1 MTEHYA
7 GGNRTAAERDGAAV
21 PPQIL
26 ARRFRDRIRTGCG
39 RVPSPLSSFLAHT
52 LTGLTGLG
60 RISELHAGL
69 SPHSPDPAAF
79 AEACLCALQADW
91 NPDRDT
97 LSAIPETGP
106 LTVVANHPFGGI
118 EGLVLLALLSRV
130 RPDVRIM
137 ANGMLSLIPEL
148 EPACFS
154 VNPFGG
160 PGARR
165 ESLAGMKQ
173 SLNWLRSG
181 GCLCVF
187 PSGTVSHLSA
197 RTGTVSDPDWHP
209 SIGRL
214 VLKTGSAVLPVH
226 FQGANT
232 PLFQVAGLFHP
243 LLRTALLPRELLKK
257 RKKAISYTVGR
268 PVSAKVLSRL
278 GSPDRIIS
286 YLRTKTYALTRPEEK
301 KQDGVRLA
309 RNMAPV
315 AEPVLRSELSR
326 HIRAIPGENLLVEAR
341 GFKVFLTEARQPGPV
356 LHQLGRERERTFRQV
371 GEGTGTPL
379 DIDLYDHSYDHLLL
393 WDESEERIAGA
404 YRIGRIDQL
413 IKRRGG
419 PSNLYTSSL
428 FKYRKGFFRNMTN
441 SLELG
446 RSFVI
451 PELQRDYFPLL
462 LLWKGIGQYLLRNPH
477 YRYLLGPV
485 SISQEYDRV
494 SVTSMLSHLSAHHLD
509 HDLALK
515 VRGRRPPKLHVPKG
529 SSLEL
534 HLSDMELDL
543 LNAVVQD
550 IEEDAKGIPVLLR
563 HYLRLGGRIAA
574 FHHDRDFGTFDGLIV
589 LDLCRTDPRVLGRF
603 LGKDA
608 ASSFLTGHRQPRLTE
623 PA

>member
-1 MTEHYA
+1 MTEQYSE
-7 GGNRTAAERDGAAV
+7 GDLSAAERDGDLA
-21 PPQIL
+21 PPVLVQ
-26 ARRFRDRIRTGCG
+26 RVRDRIRLGCG
-39 RVPSPLSSFLAHT
+39 RVPSPLSTFLAHT
-52 LTGLTGLG
+52 LTGITGLERIG
-60 RISELHAGL
+60 RLHAGL
-69 SPHSPDPAAF
+69 SPDNLEPAAF
-79 AEACLCALQADW
+79 AEACLSSLQVDW
-91 NPDRDT
+91 APDHGM
-97 LSAIPETGP
+97 LSTIPETGP

-118 EGLVLLALLSRV
+118 EGLILLALLSRV
-130 RPDVRIM
+130 RSDIRIM
-137 ANGMLSLIPEL
+137 ANGLLTMIPEL
-148 EPACFS
+148 NPACFS

-160 PGARR
+160 PGARQ

-173 SLNWLRSG
+173 SINWLRGG

-187 PSGTVSHLSA
+187 PSGTVSHLCP
-197 RTGTVSDPDWHP
+197 RTRKVSDPDWHP

-226 FQGANT
+226 FRGVNS
-232 PLFQVAGLFHP
+232 PLFQVAGLIHP
-243 LLRTALLPRELLKK
+243 MLRTVLLPRELLKRRRK
-257 RKKAISYTVGR
+257 RISYTVGR
-268 PVSAKVLSRL
+268 PVSARVLTHL
-278 GSPDRIIS
+278 ESPDRIIS
-286 YLRTKTYALTRPEEK
+286 YLRTKTYALAHPEEPG
-301 KQDGVRLA
+301 QCGIHRTRA
-309 RNMAPV
+309 MNPV
-315 AEPVLRSELSR
+315 AEPVPGAELSR
-326 HIRAIPGENLLVEAR
+326 HIRAIPRENILVEAK
-341 GFKVFLTEARQPGPV
+341 GFKVLLTRTGPSCPV
-356 LHQLGRERERTFRQV
+356 LHELGRERERTFRQV

-393 WDESEERIAGA
+393 WDESGERIAGA

-428 FKYRKGFFRNMTN
+428 FKYRKGFFQNMTN

-462 LLWKGIGQYLLRNPH
+462 LLWKGIGQYLLKNPH

-485 SISQEYDRV
+485 SISQEYDRI

-543 LNAVVQD
+543 LNTVVQD
-550 IEEDAKGIPVLLR
+550 IEKDAKGIPVLLR

-603 LGKDA
+603 LGKNE
-608 ASSFLTGHRQPRLTE
+608 ASSFLADHQNTQLTE